1 MKIAVGF
8 LTYNEA
14 SVRYLG
20 DFLPSLEAA
29 LSFWTPA
36 ERLVLAF
43 DNSTGDLANRRFLEN
58 FNMEAAT
65 RPGGLAIE
73 ILSVDANLGFSRAY
87 NILIRQALAAGAE
100 YFLVINPD
108 TILEKRALLEMVSS
122 LEADLGLASVS
133 PKIRRWDFATNTR
146 TSCLDSCGLA
156 LAPGLRF
163 SDIGQGCRDDKCFDR
178 HPILGPSGAAALF
191 RLSWLEKVKE
201 GGQYFDERFFMYKE
215 DCDLAYRLFL
225 AGGRSRLVP
234 AAIIYHDRTAT
245 SVGRGLFNMLAA
257 RSRKS
262 RQVRSWSFRNQQLL
276 FWKHW
281 TSQGLYSRFLIII
294 QVLSMFIFSLIFERF
309 LLKEYRWLR
318 TEAKVLTNI
327 K

>member
-1 MKIAVGF
+1 MKLAVGF
-8 LTYNEA
+8 LTYNESSA
-14 SVRYLG
+14 RYLG

-29 LSFWTPA
+29 LSFLSPS

-43 DNSTGDLANRRFLEN
+43 DNSTGDLANRRFLER
-58 FNMEAAT
+58 FNQEALT
-65 RPGGLAIE
+65 RPDGLKIE
-73 ILSVDANLGFSRAY
+73 ILSVEDNLGFSRAY

-108 TILEKRALLEMVSS
+108 VILEKNALSEMIAS
-122 LEADLGLASVS
+122 LEADSGLASVS
-133 PKIRRWDFATNTR
+133 PKLRRWDFATNTR

-163 SDIGQGCRDDKCFDR
+163 SDIGQGCRDDKGFDR
-178 HPILGPSGAAALF
+178 HQILGPSGAAALF
-191 RLSWLEKVKE
+191 RLSWLEKVGE

-215 DCDLAYRLFL
+215 DCDLAYRLYL

-234 AAIIYHDRTAT
+234 TAIIYHDRTAA
-245 SVGRGLFNMLAA
+245 SAGKGLFNKLSA
-257 RSRKS
+257 RSNKS
-262 RQVRSWSFRNQQLL
+262 RQVRSWSFRNQHLL
-276 FWKHW
+276 FLKHW
-281 TSQGLYSRFLIII
+281 TSQGLYSRLLIII